1 VNRNLDVLR
10 AFAVSAVVVCHLL
23 RLGGFKFGERIGPFG
38 VLLFFVHTSLVLM
51 LSMDRQK
58 MSYWQFIVRRIFRI
72 YPLSVLVVLFYFSTG
87 LTDQTFPN
95 PALAAHTLVPHLFL
109 FQNVVN
115 LSSMPV
121 VLWSLPFEMQMYL
134 LLPVLF
140 VFCTSLRKCL
150 LAWGIAIAVIALQ
163 RFTIGSTPQVFDFIP
178 CFIPG
183 VIAFVRRDQSPKFNA
198 MLWPV
203 FLVALLG
210 IYLAGNFPGANW
222 LFCLLVGFAIPLF
235 REIPEGVVT
244 AGAAKIAKY
253 SYGIYLTHMLALDM
267 AFRISGPVRW
277 LVFITL
283 GTGLPVLL
291 FHLIESPMINLGKR
305 FTAVPLAKRATA

>member
-1 VNRNLDVLR
+1 MNRNLDVLR

-51 LSMDRQK
+51 LSMDRQR
-58 MSYWQFIVRRIFRI
+58 MTYWQFIVRRIFRI
-72 YPLSVLVVLFYFSTG
+72 YPLSVLVVLFYFFTR

-95 PALAAHTLVPHLFL
+95 PPLVAHTLVPHLFL

-115 LSSMPV
+115 LPSMPI

-134 LLPVLF
+134 LLPLLF

-150 LAWGIAIAVIALQ
+150 IAWTIAIGITALQ
-163 RFTIGSTPQVFDFIP
+163 RFTIGSTPQLFDFIP

-183 VIAFVRRDQSPKFNA
+183 VIAFIGRSRIPKFKA

-203 FLVALLG
+203 FLVVLLG
-210 IYLAGNFPGANW
+210 VYLAGSFPGVNW
-222 LFCLLVGFAIPLF
+222 LFCLVVGFAIPLF
-235 REIPEGVVT
+235 REIPEGAVS
-244 AGAAKIAKY
+244 ASAAKIAKY
-253 SYGIYLTHMLALDM
+253 SYGIYLTHMLALDI
-267 AFRISGPVRW
+267 AFRITGPLRW
-277 LVFITL
+277 LLFLAL

-291 FHLIESPMINLGKR
+291 YHLIESPMIDLGKR
-305 FTAVPLAKRATA
+305 LTAVPLAKRAAA